1 MIILNTYYTYY
12 YDDEADDFEANNSK
26 NYLSFVL
33 TTQACA
39 DNAQA

>member
-1 MIILNTYYTYY
+1 MIIYYTYY
-12 YDDEADDFEANNSK
+12 YDDEADYFEANIRQNS
-26 NYLSFVL
+26 LSFVL